1 MRGNRRMAALGFG
14 AALAGCVGTAAQAPV
29 DGGDCDAVYFNGV
42 PWEVLATEPRP
53 ACDDGAWVAWE
64 GDLREPN
71 PVRLLRREGD
81 EFLLEIGPRDG
92 SPAPA
97 AVVDALVPSLRQMR
111 GVVDG
116 LGRCALGNAVYSVH
130 LLRCTTTLRG
140 FAEQLAA
147 LPTTVPGLR
156 DHTVRLCARIAGDRG
171 PRCDPRDASCL
182 PTQGDPSGEGARWA
196 SRPPVAPRC
205 PPRFAG
211 TDMSSGMCQHDGE
224 CVITGCGNSCVHWSL
239 APFSSNCLG
248 LGEAVWCGCV
258 RHRCAWF
265 R

>member
-1 MRGNRRMAALGFG
+1 M
-14 AALAGCVGTAAQAPV
+14 
-29 DGGDCDAVYFNGV
+29 
-42 PWEVLATEPRP
+42 LATEPRS
-53 ACDDGAWVAWE
+53 ACDNGAWTVWE

-81 EFLLEIGPRDG
+81 EFLLEIGRRDG

-116 LGRCALGNAVYSVH
+116 LGLCALGDAAYSVH

-147 LPTTVPGLR
+147 LPETVPGLR

-196 SRPPVAPRC
+196 SRPPDAPRC
-205 PPRFAG
+205 PPRFAS

-224 CVITGCGNSCVHWSL
+224 SCGHWIRQPL
-239 APFSSNCLG
+239 RALEPRAVQLELLG
-248 LGEAVWCGCV
+248 AERCSVV
-258 RHRCAWF
+258 RLRPSPLRVVPVGRVA
-265 R
+265 